1 MSMKKIKYLNQI
13 FIENIDIQGND
24 YFRNFLY
31 ADFNSLNDMQ
41 EIKKLKS
48 LRYMLGNEEINS
60 IVYHQKWIEILFK
73 NDNEIR
79 LPLKEDT

>member
-24 YFRNFLY
+24 YFHNFLY
-31 ADFNSLNDMQ
+31 ADFNSLNDMH

>member
-24 YFRNFLY
+24 YFHNFLY
-31 ADFNSLNDMQ
+31 ADFNSL
-41 EIKKLKS
+41 
-48 LRYMLGNEEINS
+48 NS